1 MIAALA
7 RFSVT
12 RAKSVVALV
21 LLVSAVALGF
31 ALDLPLDA
39 LPDLTNNQVVV
50 LTTAPGLSP
59 EELELSVTRPVE
71 IALSGLPG
79 LEEQRS
85 LSRYGISQITLIFKD
100 SMDPW
105 RARQMV
111 SERLSSLE
119 LAPGVKDPELAPLTG
134 GLGEVFHLTLSSETR
149 TPTELYEFALLRVTP
164 LLKSVPGIVEV
175 NSWGGA
181 ERTLDVVVD
190 PLSLVNRGLSLR
202 EVRDALADATG
213 LAPGGNLMNQDG
225 QALLRGVARPVTPLE
240 LGSVML
246 AKPAVR
252 ASDVGSAVEG
262 TRLRLGAAT
271 AQGRGETVYLMAQ
284 MLRDENALEV
294 LSRVHEKMPLVKAAL
309 PEDVRIR
316 VVYDRSEL
324 VNNTL
329 HTVGMSLLEG
339 GALVILVLLA
349 FLGSWRAGLVA
360 ASVIPLSMMFALGV
374 MSIFR
379 LPGNLMSLGALDFGL
394 LVDGAIVLVE
404 GVFHHSKDARGRM
417 SFREHVRDVAGH
429 TARPVFFSVLVILLV
444 YVPVLSMSG
453 TDGKLFRPM
462 AVTVVLALSASL
474 LLSMTYVPAALSLCM
489 DFEHLPKRDPWLV
502 RAIDYAYPKL
512 LDLLLPRRVFVLLCA
527 LGALSA
533 GAFAA
538 SRSGVE
544 FTPQLDEGDM
554 VIQTTRSP
562 DISLEQSVAA
572 ALHLER
578 VLRTFPEV
586 RGVVSRIGSPAV
598 ATDMMGFE
606 QADVFVDLVPRAQF
620 RPGLT
625 RNALVAE
632 METTILR
639 EDPHSEPSF
648 TQPIQ
653 MRFNELLG
661 GAVTDVAVSL
671 YGEDLAE
678 LRRLADALA
687 HSFRGVSGAED
698 VRVLA
703 PPVVPLVSVHPR
715 PLDLAQ
721 VGLSSREVLDAVQA
735 VRVGIDVGETRDGPL
750 RIPLRILLQASH
762 RVVDLAHLP
771 VSLSGGGSVALH
783 RVADV
788 VHDDAPGLVSRRNG
802 QRRLVIGFNVR
813 NGDLATVVEAA
824 EAKAYADVPLPSGY
838 RLEWGGQYE
847 NLQQATARLGLIVPA
862 VLVLI
867 LGILWLTFNSVRAS
881 LSVFTVVPLA
891 VVGGLLMLAL
901 RDMPISLPAAVGFIA
916 LSGIAVMNGV
926 VWMARALELE
936 QVGGEAVAIAR
947 KAACERVRPVLM
959 TALVAALGFVPMMLA
974 VGVGAELQR
983 PLATVVVGGLVS
995 STLLTLIV
1003 LPVLYPWLRGRGL
1016 RGRERPASAK
1026 EADGEQ
1032 R

>member
-1 MIAALA
+1 M
-7 RFSVT
+7 T
-12 RAKSVVALV
+12 HAKAVVASV
-21 LLVSAVALGF
+21 LLFSLVALGF
-31 ALDLPLDA
+31 ALNLPLDA

-50 LTTAPGLSP
+50 LTKAPGLSP

-71 IALSGLPG
+71 VALAGLASV
-79 LEEQRS
+79 EEQRS
-85 LSRYGISQITLIFKD
+85 VSRYGISSVTVVFKD
-100 SMDPW
+100 AVNPW
-105 RARQMV
+105 LARQMV
-111 SERLSSLE
+111 SERLSGLE
-119 LAPGVKDPELAPLTG
+119 FAPGVGEPELAPLTG
-134 GLGEVFHLTLSSETR
+134 GLGEVFHVTLSSEVR
-149 TPTELYEFALLRVTP
+149 TPTELYELALLRVTP

-181 ERTLDVVVD
+181 ERTLDILVD
-190 PLSLVNRGLSLR
+190 PIALASRGLSLR
-202 EVRDALADATG
+202 EVREAMVEASG
-213 LAPGGNLMNQDG
+213 LSPGGNLTYPEG

-252 ASDVGSAVEG
+252 ASDLGQAEAG

-271 AQGRGETVYLMAQ
+271 SQGRGETVYLMAQ

-294 LSRVHEKMPLVKAAL
+294 LRRVHERMPSVKAAL
-309 PEDVRIR
+309 PEDVRVR
-316 VVYDRSEL
+316 VVYDRSLL
-324 VNNTL
+324 VGNTL

-360 ASVIPLSMMFALGV
+360 ASVIPLAMMFALGV
-374 MSIFR
+374 MSVLR

-404 GVFHHSKDARGRM
+404 GVFHHSKGASARLSWRD
-417 SFREHVRDVAGH
+417 HVRDVAGH

-462 AVTVVLALSASL
+462 ALTVVLALSAAL
-474 LLSMTYVPAALSLCM
+474 LLSMTWVPAALSLWM
-489 DFEHLPKRDPWLV
+489 DFKHVPARDPWLV
-502 RAIDYAYPKL
+502 RAIDWAYPRL
-512 LDLLLPRRVFVLLCA
+512 LDALLPRRVFVLCCA
-527 LGALSA
+527 LFALGSGVFVA
-533 GAFAA
+533 Q
-538 SRSGVE
+538 RSGIE

-554 VIQTTRSP
+554 VIQTTRRP
-562 DISLEQSVAA
+562 DISLEQSVDA

-578 VLRTFPEV
+578 VLRGFPEV

-606 QADVFVDLVPRAQF
+606 QADVFVELVPRDAY
-620 RPGLT
+620 RPGLS

-632 METTILR
+632 MEQKILQ
-639 EDPHSEPSF
+639 EDPNSEPSF

-661 GAVTDVAVSL
+661 GAVTDIAVSL
-671 YGEDLAE
+671 YGDDLQE

-687 HSFRGVSGAED
+687 LSFKAVAGAED

-703 PPVVPLVSVHPR
+703 PPSVPLVSVVPR
-715 PLDLAQ
+715 PLALAQ
-721 VGLSSREVLDAVQA
+721 VGLTSREVLDSVQA
-735 VRVGIDVGETRDGPL
+735 LRVGIDVGETRDGPL
-750 RIPLRILLQASH
+750 RIPLRILLRASQ
-762 RVVDLAHLP
+762 RVVDLDNLP
-771 VSLSGGGSVALH
+771 LSLSGGGSVALH

-788 VHDDAPGLVSRRNG
+788 AHEDAPGLVSRRNG

-813 NGDLATVVEAA
+813 GADLTSVVKAA
-824 EAKAYADVPLPSGY
+824 EARAKAEVSLPTGY

-847 NLQQATARLGLIVPA
+847 SLEQATARLAWIVPI
-862 VLVLI
+862 VLLLILVL
-867 LGILWLTFNSVRAS
+867 LWFTFGSVRAS

-891 VVGGLLMLAL
+891 VVGGLLMLWL
-901 RDMPISLPAAVGFIA
+901 REMPISLPAAVGFIA

-936 QVGGEAVAIAR
+936 QEGGEAVAIAR

-959 TALVAALGFVPMMLA
+959 TALVAALGFVPMMLSQ
-974 VGVGAELQR
+974 GVGAELQR
-983 PLATVVVGGLVS
+983 PLATVVVGGLVT

-1003 LPVLYPWLRGRGL
+1003 LPVLYPWLRGRGIKT
-1016 RGRERPASAK
+1016 SA
-1026 EADGEQ
+1026 
-1032 R
+1032 